1 MIKVNEYFEGKVKS
15 LGFESEGSRFTAGV
29 ILAGEY
35 TFDTGQEE
43 HFTIT
48 VGDWKSS
55 FWKEMENDEGRR
67 DCSDSSQFKIQFE
80 GGSASFLCLQICLG
94 RQVY

>member
-15 LGFESEGSRFTAGV
+15 LGFESEDSRFTAGV

-48 VGDWKSS
+48 VGRLEIQLPGKKWKTMKDGETVVIPPSS
-55 FWKEMENDEGRR
+55 KFNLKVAQPVSYVCRY
-67 DCSDSSQFKIQFE
+67 
-80 GGSASFLCLQICLG
+80 A
-94 RQVY
+94 